1 MRAVV
6 IFLLFSFR
14 MGATTDQIDALVAE
28 ERNCTLLANQTA
40 ELRRECKKDVIE
52 RLFLYIEMQQL
63 LIARK
68 REEREEIKERE
79 LEALKRKKEADKISG
94 INIFAAGWVGVLL
107 CMIAVMVMSSDNSS
121 L

>member
-1 MRAVV
+1 MQLFYVA
-6 IFLLFSFR
+6 LLLISFQQT
-14 MGATTDQIDALVAE
+14 GATDQIDALVAE
-28 ERNCTLLANQTA
+28 EHNCTLANQTA

-79 LEALKRKKEADKISG
+79 LEALKRKKEADKVSG
-94 INIFAAGWVGVLL
+94 IHIFAAGWVGVLL
-107 CMIAVMVMSSDNSS
+107 CMIAVMVMSSENAS

>member
-1 MRAVV
+1 MWVVV
-6 IFLLFSFR
+6 ILFLFSFQA
-14 MGATTDQIDALVAE
+14 GATDQIDALVAE
-28 ERNCTLLANQTA
+28 EHNCTLVNQTA

-79 LEALKRKKEADKISG
+79 LEALKRKKEADKVSG
-94 INIFAAGWVGVLL
+94 LHIFAAGWVGVLL
-107 CMIAVMVMSSDNSS
+107 CMIAVMVMSSENSS
-121 L
+121 

>member
-1 MRAVV
+1 MWVVV
-6 IFLLFSFR
+6 ILFLFSFQA
-14 MGATTDQIDALVAE
+14 GATDQIDALVAE
-28 ERNCTLLANQTA
+28 EHNCTFVNQTA

-79 LEALKRKKEADKISG
+79 LEAMKKKKEADKVSSL
-94 INIFAAGWVGVLL
+94 NIFAAGWIGVLL
-107 CMIAVMVMSSDNSS
+107 CMMALMLISR
-121 L
+121 

>member
-1 MRAVV
+1 MWVVV
-6 IFLLFSFR
+6 ILFLFSFQA
-14 MGATTDQIDALVAE
+14 GATDQIDALVAE
-28 ERNCTLLANQTA
+28 EHNCTLVNQTA

-79 LEALKRKKEADKISG
+79 LEAMKKKKEADKVSG
-94 INIFAAGWVGVLL
+94 LNIFAAGWIGVLL
-107 CMIAVMVMSSDNSS
+107 CMTALMLISR
-121 L
+121 

>member
-1 MRAVV
+1 MWVVV
-6 IFLLFSFR
+6 ILFLFSFQA
-14 MGATTDQIDALVAE
+14 GATDQIDALVAE
-28 ERNCTLLANQTA
+28 EHNCTVLPNQTA

-79 LEALKRKKEADKISG
+79 LEAMKKKKEADKVSG
-94 INIFAAGWVGVLL
+94 LNIFAAGWIGVLL
-107 CMIAVMVMSSDNSS
+107 CMTALMLISR
-121 L
+121 

>member
-14 MGATTDQIDALVAE
+14 TGATDQIDTLVAE
-28 ERNCTLLANQTA
+28 EHNCTLLANQTA

-68 REEREEIKERE
+68 REEREEIRERE
-79 LEALKRKKEADKISG
+79 LEALKRKKEADKVSG
-94 INIFAAGWVGVLL
+94 LHIFAAGWVGVLL
-107 CMIAVMVMSSDNSS
+107 CMAAVMLMSSENSS
-121 L
+121 